1 MGNLRRIA
9 RWQQAR
15 RDGTDPTA
23 RMHSADQADRPTVP
37 RAVPYQRGERRRL
50 AEDARAG
57 RLDRM
62 RRGVYLRPFVPSGR
76 ASRDTEIVMMR
87 RVRGVVEASSVDL
100 WFSHTTAALLHR
112 CWTYRTS
119 ETVHVTYLVKPHVA
133 RGSDGDVRKHWTA
146 LPLRDRA
153 VVDEIPVTALERT
166 VVDCARML
174 SFESGVVLATSAFR
188 LGANPKLVGELL
200 DEMGGARG
208 IVRAREVAAVVE
220 PGCAS
225 PGEVLAYLTARRIR
239 HRRPETQIPVAT
251 RRGVYWVDCGWSD
264 LRIGFEFNGAVKF
277 SGGSYGDPDARQ
289 RDQSVRAQALM
300 EAGWWI
306 VDLSW
311 ADVDDQEHLELVL
324 RRAIVD
330 RRRQHGR

>member
-1 MGNLRRIA
+1 
-9 RWQQAR
+9 
-15 RDGTDPTA
+15 
-23 RMHSADQADRPTVP
+23 
-37 RAVPYQRGERRRL
+37 
-50 AEDARAG
+50 
-57 RLDRM
+57 
-62 RRGVYLRPFVPSGR
+62 
-76 ASRDTEIVMMR
+76 MR

-133 RGSDGDVRKHWTA
+133 RGADGDVRKHWTA

-208 IVRAREVAAVVE
+208 IVRAREVAAAVE

-225 PGEVLAYLTARRIR
+225 PGEVLAYLAARRLR

-311 ADVDDQEHLELVL
+311 ADVDDQGISSSSCAGRSWTAVASTDDEPADCLGV
-324 RRAIVD
+324 RRASSQSAGRTMPLT
-330 RRRQHGR
+330 RRLECAESVSSSGVRRPGVATGTSSAWPPCRPPARCSPPRRGRPRCSRSTSRPCPRPA